1 MKQLLFIAL
10 AGSCLSVQTLHA
22 QQPSKAVVKLNKPEV
37 TIVNRAYVADDKGM
51 HLDARDGAGI
61 AWLNKIAFTTGEI
74 ELDIQGKD
82 VFQQSFVGIAF
93 HGVNDSTYES
103 VYFRPFNFKAA
114 DSVRRVHAV
123 QYIAMPLYD
132 WPTLRSEHPG
142 KYEKPLEP
150 APDPNA
156 WFHVRLAITEDRI
169 KIYVNGSQLSALEV
183 APLTK
188 EKGKKIGLW
197 AGNGSAGSWRNLTI
211 RATP

>member
-1 MKQLLFIAL
+1 MKPLLFMAL
-10 AGSCLSVQTLHA
+10 ASGCLSVHTLYA
-22 QQPSKAVVKLNKPEV
+22 QQTSKGAVKLSKPDV
-37 TIVNRAYVADDKGM
+37 TTVNRAYVADDKGM

-61 AWLNKIAFTTGEI
+61 AWLNKVAFTTGEI

-82 VFQQSFVGIAF
+82 AFQQSFVGIAF

-103 VYFRPFNFKAA
+103 VYFRPFNFKAT
-114 DSVRRVHAV
+114 DSVRRIHAV

-132 WPTLRSEHPG
+132 WPTLRHEHPG

-156 WFHVRLAITEDRI
+156 WFHVRLMINEDLI
-169 KIYVNGSQLSALEV
+169 KVYVNGSFQPSLEV
-183 APLTK
+183 VPLTK

-197 AGNGSAGSWRNLTI
+197 VGNGSAGSWKNLI
-211 RATP
+211 IHATP